1 MELRHLRY
9 FVALAEELNFT
20 RAAQKLCTVQPSLSQ
35 QIKDLEEEVGVQL
48 IDRSARK
55 IALTAEGQGFLKYA
69 LESIKYAELAVAHAR
84 QIANQGQQQLFIGVL
99 HVAEMTIIPHVIQQ
113 VRAQFPQVDLKIR
126 SLSCS
131 EQVQA
136 LKNSELDLIFS
147 RVCMDDPVYTS
158 TMLFEEKLLCV
169 AHQNYIANREI
180 QDLRQ
185 IQNDDFI
192 VCDQLFSPFF
202 YQRIEEFT
210 QKENLKLQY
219 KYQVTNALQHINLI
233 NMGLGWSFIPE
244 YARQLLNSNV
254 QSVELKQDL
263 PTLPLYAS
271 YRTDAENPVLQ
282 FTAKII
288 QQSVQQQVSK

>member
-55 IALTAEGQGFLKYA
+55 IALTLEGQGFLKYA

-99 HVAEMTIIPHVIQQ
+99 HVAEMTIIPQIIQR

-147 RVCMDDPVYTS
+147 RVYMDDPVYS
-158 TMLFEEKLLCV
+158 SSMLFEEKLLCV
-169 AHQNYIANREI
+169 AHQNYIAKRKI

-192 VCDQLFSPFF
+192 VCDQLFSPVF
-202 YQRIEEFT
+202 YQRIQQFT
-210 QKENLKLQY
+210 EKENLKLQY

-244 YARQLLNSNV
+244 YARQLLNSDV
-254 QSVELKQDL
+254 QSIELKQDL

-288 QQSVQQQVSK
+288 QQSVQQQQV

>member
-1 MELRHLRY
+1 MELRYLRY

-20 RAAQKLCTVQPSLSQ
+20 CAAEKLCTVQPSLSQ

-48 IDRSARK
+48 IDRSAQK
-55 IALTAEGQGFLKYA
+55 IALTLEGQGFLKYA

-99 HVAEMTIIPHVIQQ
+99 HVAEMTIIPQVIQR

-126 SLSCS
+126 SLSCN

-136 LKNSELDLIFS
+136 LKNSELDLVFS
-147 RVCMDDPVYTS
+147 RICIDDPVYS
-158 TMLFEEKLLCV
+158 SSMVFEEKLLFV
-169 AHQNYIANREI
+169 VHQNYIANRKI

-192 VCDQLFSPFF
+192 VCDPLFSPVF
-202 YQRIEEFT
+202 YQRIQEFT
-210 QKENLKLQY
+210 AKQHLKLQY

-244 YARQLLNSNV
+244 YARQLLNPNV
-254 QSVELKQDL
+254 QSIELKQNL

-288 QQSVQQQVSK
+288 QQSVQ